1 MDISTLTGAVD
12 EMCRTW
18 AAFQDENDRASGRNE
33 ETLDK
38 MNARMNQ
45 LETAVR
51 RERRTPAGSDSAH
64 DRHAHWGPETKAYFD
79 YLRHGTRDEPTP
91 GAEALTREEMKA
103 LTVGNDPS
111 AGYLAPV
118 EYARE
123 IIKGEVEFSL
133 LRTVAR
139 VRPTSRRSVQM
150 PKLTGTFGAV
160 WTAESGTRAETTGL
174 SYGLEEFPTHEMYAL
189 VDVSEQMME
198 DSEFSLEAEL
208 QQEFSEQF
216 AVTEGAAFVTGNGTG
231 KPEGLLQHADVAETN
246 SGSAGSIGDSSGQA
260 DGLIDLYHGLKTAY
274 AVNGSWL
281 LNRATLSEVRKLKDT
296 QNNYI
301 WQPGLASGVANTIL
315 GQPYVEVP
323 DMPDVAANA
332 YPIAFGDLRRGYVIV
347 DRVNLSVLRDPFTQ
361 ATSGNIR
368 FIARRRVGG
377 QVVLAEAIRKLKVA
391 V

>member
-1 MDISTLTGAVD
+1 MDISTLTDAVD

-18 AAFQDENDRASGRNE
+18 AAFQHENDRATGRNE
-33 ETLDK
+33 ESLGK

-45 LETAVR
+45 LETAIR
-51 RERRTPAGSDSAH
+51 RERRTPTSSEGTRDY
-64 DRHAHWGPETKAYFD
+64 GPEVKAYFD
-79 YLRHGTRDEPTP
+79 YLRHGTRDEPNP
-91 GAEALTREEMKA
+91 GSEALTREEMKA
-103 LTVGNDPS
+103 LTVGTDPT

-123 IIKGEVEFSL
+123 IIKGEVEFSP

-139 VRPTSRRSVQM
+139 VRPTSRRAVQM
-150 PKLTGTFGAV
+150 PKRTGTFGAV

-216 AVTEGAAFVTGNGTG
+216 AVTEGAAFVSGNGAG
-231 KPEGLLQHADVAETN
+231 KPEGLLQHADVAETS
-246 SGSAGSIGDSSGQA
+246 SGSAASIGDASGQA

-274 AVNGSWL
+274 AVNGTWL
-281 LNRATLSEVRKLKDT
+281 LNRATLSEVRKLKDS

-332 YPIAFGDLRRGYVIV
+332 NPIVFGDLRRGYVIV

-377 QVVLAEAIRKLKVA
+377 QVVLAEAIRKLKVSA
-391 V
+391 

>member
-1 MDISTLTGAVD
+1 MDISTLTDAVD

-18 AAFQDENDRASGRNE
+18 AAFQHENDRATGRNE
-33 ETLDK
+33 ESLDK

-45 LETAVR
+45 LETAIR
-51 RERRTPAGSDSAH
+51 RERRTPTGSGDA
-64 DRHAHWGPETKAYFD
+64 REYGPETKAYFD
-79 YLRHGTRDEPTP
+79 YLRHGTRDEPNP
-91 GAEALTREEMKA
+91 GSEALTREEMKA
-103 LTVGNDPS
+103 LTVGTDPT

-123 IIKGEVEFSL
+123 IIKGEVEFSP
-133 LRTVAR
+133 LRTIAR
-139 VRPTSRRSVQM
+139 VRPTSRRAVQM
-150 PKLTGTFGAV
+150 PKRTGTFGAV
-160 WTAESGTRAETTGL
+160 WTAEAGTRAETTGL

-198 DSEFSLEAEL
+198 DSEFSLEEEL
-208 QQEFSEQF
+208 RQEFSEQF
-216 AVTEGAAFVTGNGTG
+216 AVTEGAAFVSGNGVG
-231 KPEGLLQHADVAETN
+231 KPEGLLQHAEVAETV
-246 SGSAGSIGDSSGQA
+246 SGSAASIGDATGQA

-274 AVNGSWL
+274 AVNGTWL
-281 LNRATLSEVRKLKDT
+281 LNRATLSEVRKLKDS

-323 DMPDVAANA
+323 DMPDVAADAN
-332 YPIAFGDLRRGYVIV
+332 PIVFGDLRRGYVIV
-347 DRVNLSVLRDPFTQ
+347 DRINLSVLRDPFTQ

-391 V
+391 A

>member
-1 MDISTLTGAVD
+1 MDISTLTDAVD

-18 AAFQDENDRASGRNE
+18 AAFQHENDRANGRNE
-33 ETLDK
+33 ETLGK

-45 LETAVR
+45 LETAIR
-51 RERRTPAGSDSAH
+51 RERRTPTSAGDV
-64 DRHAHWGPETKAYFD
+64 REYGPETKAYFD
-79 YLRHGTRDEPTP
+79 YLRHGTRDEPNP
-91 GAEALTREEMKA
+91 GSEALTREEMKA
-103 LTVGNDPS
+103 LTVGTDPT

-123 IIKGEVEFSL
+123 IIKGEVEFSP
-133 LRTVAR
+133 LRTIAR
-139 VRPTSRRSVQM
+139 VRPTSRRAVQM
-150 PKLTGTFGAV
+150 PKRTGTFGAV
-160 WTAESGTRAETTGL
+160 WTAEAGARAETTGL
-174 SYGLEEFPTHEMYAL
+174 SYGLEEFPTHELYAI

-198 DSEFSLEAEL
+198 DSEFNLEEEL
-208 QQEFSEQF
+208 RQEFSEQF
-216 AVTEGAAFVTGNGTG
+216 AVTEGAAFVSGNGAG
-231 KPEGLLQHADVAETN
+231 KPEGLLQHADVAETM
-246 SGSAGSIGDSSGQA
+246 SGSAVSIGDSSGQA

-274 AVNGSWL
+274 AVNGTWL
-281 LNRATLSEVRKLKDT
+281 LNRATLSEVRKLKDS

-323 DMPDVAANA
+323 DMPDVAADAN
-332 YPIAFGDLRRGYVIV
+332 PIVFGDLRRGYVIV
-347 DRVNLSVLRDPFTQ
+347 DRINLSVLRDPFTQ

-391 V
+391 A

>member
-1 MDISTLTGAVD
+1 MDISTLTDAVD

-18 AAFQDENDRASGRNE
+18 AAFQQENDRASGRNE
-33 ETLDK
+33 ESLDK

-45 LETAVR
+45 LETAIR
-51 RERRTPAGSDSAH
+51 RERRTPTSSGDT
-64 DRHAHWGPETKAYFD
+64 REYGPEVKAYFD
-79 YLRHGTRDEPTP
+79 YLRHGTRDEPNP
-91 GAEALTREEMKA
+91 GSEALTREEMKA
-103 LTVGNDPS
+103 LTVGTDPT

-123 IIKGEVEFSL
+123 IIKGEVEFSP

-139 VRPTSRRSVQM
+139 VRPTSRRAVQM
-150 PKLTGTFGAV
+150 PKRTGTFGAV
-160 WTAESGTRAETTGL
+160 WTAEAGTRAETTGL

-198 DSEFSLEAEL
+198 DSEFSLEEEL

-216 AVTEGAAFVTGNGTG
+216 AVTEGAAFVSGNGAG
-231 KPEGLLQHADVAETN
+231 KPEGLLQHADVAETS
-246 SGSAGSIGDSSGQA
+246 SGSAASIGDADGQA

-274 AVNGSWL
+274 AVNGTWL
-281 LNRATLSEVRKLKDT
+281 LNRATLSEVRKLKDS

-332 YPIAFGDLRRGYVIV
+332 NPIVFGDLRRGYVIV

-377 QVVLAEAIRKLKVA
+377 QVVLAEAIRKLKVST
-391 V
+391 

>member
-1 MDISTLTGAVD
+1 MDISTLTDAVD

-18 AAFQDENDRASGRNE
+18 AAFQHENDRATGRNE
-33 ETLDK
+33 ESLDK

-45 LETAVR
+45 LETAIR
-51 RERRTPAGSDSAH
+51 RERRTPENSGDV
-64 DRHAHWGPETKAYFD
+64 REYGPETKAYFD
-79 YLRHGTRDEPTP
+79 YLRHGTRDEPNP
-91 GAEALTREEMKA
+91 GSEALTREEMKA
-103 LTVGNDPS
+103 LTVGTDPT

-123 IIKGEVEFSL
+123 IIKGEVEFSP
-133 LRTVAR
+133 LRTIAR
-139 VRPTSRRSVQM
+139 VRPTSRRAVQM
-150 PKLTGTFGAV
+150 PKRTGTFGAV
-160 WTAESGTRAETTGL
+160 WTAEAGARAETTGL
-174 SYGLEEFPTHEMYAL
+174 TYGLEEFPTHEMYAL

-198 DSEFSLEAEL
+198 DSEFSLEEEL
-208 QQEFSEQF
+208 RQEFSEQF
-216 AVTEGAAFVTGNGTG
+216 AVTEGAAFVSGNGVG
-231 KPEGLLQHADVAETN
+231 KPEGLLQHAEVAETV
-246 SGSAGSIGDSSGQA
+246 SGSAASIGDATGQA

-274 AVNGSWL
+274 AVNGTWL
-281 LNRATLSEVRKLKDT
+281 LNRATLSEVRKLKDS

-323 DMPDVAANA
+323 DMPDVAADAN
-332 YPIAFGDLRRGYVIV
+332 PIVFGDLRRGYVIV
-347 DRVNLSVLRDPFTQ
+347 DRINLSVLRDPFTQ

-391 V
+391 A

>member
-1 MDISTLTGAVD
+1 MDISTLTDAVD

-18 AAFQDENDRASGRNE
+18 AAFQHENDRATGRNE
-33 ETLDK
+33 ESLDK

-45 LETAVR
+45 LETAIR
-51 RERRTPAGSDSAH
+51 RERRTPENSGDV
-64 DRHAHWGPETKAYFD
+64 REYGPETKAYFD
-79 YLRHGTRDEPTP
+79 YLRHGTRDEPNP
-91 GAEALTREEMKA
+91 GSEALTREEMKA
-103 LTVGNDPS
+103 LTVGTDPT

-123 IIKGEVEFSL
+123 IIKGEVEFSP
-133 LRTVAR
+133 LRTIAR
-139 VRPTSRRSVQM
+139 VRPTSRRAVQM
-150 PKLTGTFGAV
+150 PKRTGTFGAV
-160 WTAESGTRAETTGL
+160 WTAEAGARAETTGL
-174 SYGLEEFPTHEMYAL
+174 TYGLEEFPTHEMYAL

-198 DSEFSLEAEL
+198 DSEFNLEEEL
-208 QQEFSEQF
+208 RQEFSEQF
-216 AVTEGAAFVTGNGTG
+216 AVTEGAAFVSGNGVG
-231 KPEGLLQHADVAETN
+231 KPEGLLQHAEVAETV
-246 SGSAGSIGDSSGQA
+246 SGSAASIGDATGQA

-274 AVNGSWL
+274 AVNGTWL
-281 LNRATLSEVRKLKDT
+281 LNRATLSEVRKLKDS

-323 DMPDVAANA
+323 DMPDVAADAN
-332 YPIAFGDLRRGYVIV
+332 PIVFGDLRRGYVIV
-347 DRVNLSVLRDPFTQ
+347 DRINLSVLRDPFTQ

-391 V
+391 A